1 MTRIELIKEWPMS
14 RRVYLFLFAA
24 ILIAIFSYFFTRVI
38 LGPLVSVEVLHARPF
53 SQTIVASGRVES
65 PHRVDVGVQI
75 TGRVQTVK
83 VREGDLVVPGTILF
97 ELESDELQAAHQQA
111 EFAKKQAYVKL
122 KQFSSLQEPV
132 AEQAFLQTKA
142 NLDSAQ
148 RNLERTIVLA
158 QKGFLGAAAKE
169 DAERAQVVAHAQF
182 KVAQQQ
188 LFSLRQGGSDVVA
201 AELALAYSRSTA
213 EAARARLNY
222 TNIKSPVSGTLISR
236 SLEPGDMVQPGRVLM
251 TISPQGEMQLVLQID
266 EKNLHLLQLNQP
278 ALASADAYPHEYF
291 EARIVFIHPGID
303 PQRGSVEIKLSV
315 PKPPSYLKQDM
326 TVSVDIEVA
335 RREKALLLAMSAIH
349 DSDRAQPWVT
359 LIEDGK
365 TKRQLVTLGIISNGI
380 AEVISGIK
388 EGDAVV
394 IDPEARFKQGA
405 RARPQVSV
413 KAP

>member
-1 MTRIELIKEWPMS
+1 
-14 RRVYLFLFAA
+14 
-24 ILIAIFSYFFTRVI
+24 
-38 LGPLVSVEVLHARPF
+38 
-53 SQTIVASGRVES
+53 
-65 PHRVDVGVQI
+65 
-75 TGRVQTVK
+75 
-83 VREGDLVVPGTILF
+83 
-97 ELESDELQAAHQQA
+97 
-111 EFAKKQAYVKL
+111 
-122 KQFSSLQEPV
+122 
-132 AEQAFLQTKA
+132 
-142 NLDSAQ
+142 
-148 RNLERTIVLA
+148 
-158 QKGFLGAAAKE
+158 
-169 DAERAQVVAHAQF
+169 
-182 KVAQQQ
+182 
-188 LFSLRQGGSDVVA
+188 
-201 AELALAYSRSTA
+201 
-213 EAARARLNY
+213 
-222 TNIKSPVSGTLISR
+222 
-236 SLEPGDMVQPGRVLM
+236 M

-388 EGDAVV
+388 EGDTVV

>member
-1 MTRIELIKEWPMS
+1 MS

-24 ILIAIFSYFFTRVI
+24 VLIAVFSYFSPRVI
-38 LGPLVSVEVLHARPF
+38 FGPLVSVEVLQARPF

-83 VREGDLVVPGTILF
+83 VREGDLVVPGTVLF
-97 ELESDELQAAHQQA
+97 ELESAELQAALQQA
-111 EFAKKQAYVKL
+111 ELAQKQAYVKL
-122 KQFSSLQEPV
+122 KQFGSLQEPV
-132 AEQAFLQTKA
+132 AEQAFLQAKA

-148 RNLERTIVLA
+148 RNLERTVVLTK
-158 QKGFLGAAAKE
+158 KGFLGTAAKE
-169 DAERAQVVAHAQF
+169 DAERAQIVAQAQL
-182 KVAQQQ
+182 KAAQQQ
-188 LFSLRQGGSDVVA
+188 LFSFRQGGSDVVA
-201 AELALAYSRSTA
+201 AELALAYSRSTVA
-213 EAARARLNY
+213 GARARLNY
-222 TNIKSPVSGTLISR
+222 TKIKSPVSGTLISR

-278 ALASADAYPHEYF
+278 ALASADAYPHERF
-291 EARIVFIHPGID
+291 DARIVFIHPGID

-315 PKPPSYLKQDM
+315 PTPPSYLKQDM

-335 RREKALLLAMSAIH
+335 RREKALLLATSAIH

-365 TKRQLVTLGIISNGI
+365 TKRQIVTLGIISNGI

-394 IDPEARFKQGA
+394 INPAAHLNQGM

-413 KAP
+413 TTP

>member
-1 MTRIELIKEWPMS
+1 MS

-24 ILIAIFSYFFTRVI
+24 ILIAVFSYFSPRVI
-38 LGPLVSVEVLHARPF
+38 FGPLVSVEVMQARPF

-75 TGRVQTVK
+75 TGRVQAVK
-83 VREGDLVVPGTILF
+83 VREGDLVVPGTVLF
-97 ELESDELQAAHQQA
+97 ELESAELQAALQQA
-111 EFAKKQAYVKL
+111 ELAQKQAYVKL

-132 AEQAFLQTKA
+132 AEQAFLQAKA

-148 RNLERTIVLA
+148 RNLERTVVLT

-169 DAERAQVVAHAQF
+169 DAERAQVVAQAQF
-182 KVAQQQ
+182 KAAQQQ
-188 LFSLRQGGSDVVA
+188 LFSFRQGGSDVVA
-201 AELALAYSRSTA
+201 AELALAYSRSTVVG
-213 EAARARLNY
+213 ARARLNY
-222 TNIKSPVSGTLISR
+222 TKIKSPVSGTIISR

-266 EKNLHLLQLNQP
+266 EKNLHLLQLDQP
-278 ALASADAYPHEYF
+278 ALASADAYPHERF
-291 EARIVFIHPGID
+291 HARIVFIHPGID

-315 PKPPSYLKQDM
+315 PTPPSYLKQDM

-335 RREKALLLAMSAIH
+335 RREKALLLATSAIH

-359 LIEDGK
+359 LIEEGK

-394 IDPEARFKQGA
+394 TNPAAHLTQGT
-405 RARPQVSV
+405 RARPQMSV
-413 KAP
+413 TAP